1 MHQAASNFFAL
12 GQNSR
17 DVPPSGQ
24 EQIGKIVGII
34 SSHLQN
40 VSKSMPQDETLQI
53 GESLTLT
60 TLNLLKVRYA

>member
-1 MHQAASNFFAL
+1 MHQAASNFHAL

-24 EQIGKIVGII
+24 TQIAKVVDII

-53 GESLTLT
+53 GKDLTLT
-60 TLNLLKVRYA
+60 TLSLLKVRYA